1 MVHLPYSRTK
11 LNLPSKSSLSSVGL
25 IGIARP
31 SPGRLVCVIVVIT
44 SDHRDEKSPV
54 FIYSCPSASS
64 VKHRMLYSSGSG
76 FVYRAALG
84 LLSSIDG
91 ASPLS
96 TRRVETSDPKEI
108 NTTFLTDQLAS
119 SASSSWSS
127 IPTRAGLRG
136 ADNGGA

>member
-1 MVHLPYSRTK
+1 
-11 LNLPSKSSLSSVGL
+11 
-25 IGIARP
+25 
-31 SPGRLVCVIVVIT
+31 
-44 SDHRDEKSPV
+44 
-54 FIYSCPSASS
+54 
-64 VKHRMLYSSGSG
+64 MLYSSGSG